1 MLCISGCKLLFDMAK
16 LPCLLH
22 HHQIRRTFSHAIM
35 TSKCSTKLI
44 WCRSKVS
51 RLSHRRLTGLS
62 VSHQQEQ
69 TLQELT
75 TMRWQPARRSVSV
88 QSMQLQLLCALL
100 PDLRNLFQVNRQN
113 MEDVNA
119 EASGTLALSN
129 PQQVWCRLA
138 KVDAQHVCSSVK
150 HMCPG
155 STHDS

>member
-1 MLCISGCKLLFDMAK
+1 
-16 LPCLLH
+16 
-22 HHQIRRTFSHAIM
+22 
-35 TSKCSTKLI
+35 
-44 WCRSKVS
+44 
-51 RLSHRRLTGLS
+51 
-62 VSHQQEQ
+62 
-69 TLQELT
+69 
-75 TMRWQPARRSVSV
+75 
-88 QSMQLQLLCALL
+88 MQLQLLCALL